1 LIIQGTIFRVEL
13 PAGQRFSGWTL
24 LSADDPVSVRMPG
37 VDEKRSGYALK
48 APGASGAS
56 SLHLPGRG
64 DFPRVDDHLVVPEVT
79 RDEIIKGRR
88 VVAEPADAPHGDQ
101 HFRLDYVVGAHVASG
116 YEGSTDLL
124 TRTGKKSDFA
134 TDACIRKTGTDPAT
148 GTRYLEEIAFEVV
161 STQSE
166 RYAADKTEEMLARGV
181 RRVFGIFVKGP
192 RRVCEWSPESGR
204 WIPLDAGARIED
216 PCLVTPLAATA
227 LLDAA
232 RADDA
237 VVEALKAK
245 RNPEIL
251 KLEAAA
257 EARGEARGKAETI
270 LAVLEARG
278 VAVSQAQREE
288 ILRCS
293 DLARLSRWVV
303 RASLATSAEE
313 VTAEL

>member
-1 LIIQGTIFRVEL
+1 M
-13 PAGQRFSGWTL
+13 S
-24 LSADDPVSVRMPG
+24 G
-37 VDEKRSGYALK
+37 VDEKRAVFDLK
-48 APGASGAS
+48 APSASGAS
-56 SLHLPGRG
+56 SLHLPGRA

-88 VVAEPADAPHGDQ
+88 VVAMPADAPHGDQ
-101 HFRLDYVVGAHVASG
+101 HFRLDYVVAAHVAPG
-116 YEGSTDLL
+116 YEGSSDLL

-134 TDACIRKTGTDPAT
+134 TDACIRRTGTDPAT

-161 STQSE
+161 STQRE
-166 RYAADKTEEMLARGV
+166 GDAADKAEEMLVRGV
-181 RRVFGIFVKGP
+181 RRIFAIFVKGP
-192 RRVCEWSPESGR
+192 RRVCEWSPKSRR

-216 PCLVTPLAATA
+216 PCLVTPLAVSA

-232 RADDA
+232 LADNA

-257 EARGEARGKAETI
+257 EARGEAIGKAEGRAEGEAKGTAEAI
-270 LAVLEARG
+270 LKVLEARG
-278 VAVSQAQREE
+278 IAVSQAQREE
-288 ILRCS
+288 ISRCS
-293 DLARLSRWVV
+293 DLARLSRWVA

-313 VTAEL
+313 VTAEP

>member
-1 LIIQGTIFRVEL
+1 
-13 PAGQRFSGWTL
+13 
-24 LSADDPVSVRMPG
+24 
-37 VDEKRSGYALK
+37 VDEKRAVFDLK
-48 APGASGAS
+48 ALGASGA
-56 SLHLPGRG
+56 SLHLPGRA

-88 VVAEPADAPHGDQ
+88 VVAMPADPPHGDQ
-101 HFRLDYVVGAHVASG
+101 HFRLDYVVAAHVAPG
-116 YEGSTDLL
+116 YEGSSDLL

-134 TDACIRKTGTDPAT
+134 TDACIRRTGTDPAT

-161 STQSE
+161 STQRE
-166 RYAADKTEEMLARGV
+166 GDAADKAEEMFVRGV
-181 RRVFGIFVKGP
+181 RRIFAIFVKGP
-192 RRVCEWSPESGR
+192 RRVCEWSPKSRR

-216 PCLVTPLAATA
+216 PCLVTPLAVSA

-232 RADDA
+232 LADNA

-257 EARGEARGKAETI
+257 EARGEAIGKAEGRAEGEAKGTAEAT
-270 LAVLEARG
+270 LKVLEARG
-278 VAVSQAQREE
+278 IAVSQAQREE
-288 ILRCS
+288 ISRCS
-293 DLARLSRWVV
+293 DLARLSRWVA

-313 VTAEL
+313 VTAEP

>member
-1 LIIQGTIFRVEL
+1 M
-13 PAGQRFSGWTL
+13 S
-24 LSADDPVSVRMPG
+24 G
-37 VDEKRSGYALK
+37 VDEKRATYDLA

-56 SLHLPGRG
+56 PLRLPGAG
-64 DFPRVDDHLVVPEVT
+64 FPRVDDHLAVPEVT
-79 RDEIIKGRR
+79 RDEVIKDRR
-88 VVAEPADAPHGDQ
+88 VVAHPAAAPHGDQ

-124 TRTGKKSDFA
+124 TRTGKNSDFA

-166 RYAADKTEEMLARGV
+166 RYAADKAEEMLARGV
-181 RRVFGIFVKGP
+181 RRVFGVFVKGP
-192 RRVCEWSPESGR
+192 RRVCEWSLESRR
-204 WIPLDAGARIED
+204 WVPLHANARIED
-216 PCLVTPLAATA
+216 PCLVTPLAVPA

-232 RADDA
+232 LADNA

-251 KLEAAA
+251 RLEAAA
-257 EARGEARGKAETI
+257 EARGTAQAI
-270 LAVLEARG
+270 LRVLEARG
-278 VAVSQAQREE
+278 VALSPAQSEE

-303 RASLATSAEE
+303 RASLAASAEE
-313 VTAEL
+313 VTAEP

>member
-1 LIIQGTIFRVEL
+1 
-13 PAGQRFSGWTL
+13 
-24 LSADDPVSVRMPG
+24 MCG
-37 VDEKRSGYALK
+37 VDEKRASYHLK

-56 SLHLPGRG
+56 SLHLPGRAG
-64 DFPRVDDHLVVPEVT
+64 FPRLDDHLVVPEVT
-79 RDEIIKGRR
+79 RDEVIKGRR
-88 VVAEPADAPHGDQ
+88 VVAHPADAPHGDL

-148 GTRYLEEIAFEVV
+148 GARYLEEIAFEVV

-166 RYAADKTEEMLARGV
+166 RYAADKAEEMLARGV

-204 WIPLDAGARIED
+204 WVPLDAGARIED
-216 PCLVTPLAATA
+216 PCLVAPLAASA

-257 EARGEARGKAETI
+257 KAEGKAETI
-270 LAVLEARG
+270 LTVLEARG

-293 DLARLSRWVV
+293 DLARLGRWVV

-313 VTAEL
+313 VTAEP

>member
-1 LIIQGTIFRVEL
+1 VE
-13 PAGQRFSGWTL
+13 AGRT
-24 LSADDPVSVRMPG
+24 
-37 VDEKRSGYALK
+37 
-48 APGASGAS
+48 
-56 SLHLPGRG
+56 
-64 DFPRVDDHLVVPEVT
+64 DFPRLDDHLVVPELT
-79 RDEIIKGRR
+79 RDEVIKGRR
-88 VVAEPADAPHGDQ
+88 VVAMPAAPPHGDQ
-101 HFRLDYVVGAHVASG
+101 HFRLDYVVAAHVAPG

-124 TRTGKKSDFA
+124 TRMGKKSDFA

-166 RYAADKTEEMLARGV
+166 RDAADKAEEMLARGV
-181 RRVFGIFVKGP
+181 RRVFAIFVKGP
-192 RRVCEWSPESGR
+192 RRVCEWSPTSRR
-204 WIPLDAGARIED
+204 WALLDAGARIED
-216 PCLVTPLAATA
+216 PCLVTPLAVPA

-232 RADDA
+232 QADDA

-257 EARGEARGKAETI
+257 KAEGKAEAEAEGRAEGEAKGMAGAI
-270 LAVLEARG
+270 LTVLKTRG

-303 RASLATSAEE
+303 RASLATAAEE
-313 VTAEL
+313 VTAEP

>member
-1 LIIQGTIFRVEL
+1 M
-13 PAGQRFSGWTL
+13 S
-24 LSADDPVSVRMPG
+24 DM
-37 VDEKRSGYALK
+37 DEKRSGYDLK
-48 APGASGAS
+48 APGATGAAQY
-56 SLHLPGRG
+56 LPSRG
-64 DFPRVDDHLVVPEVT
+64 DFPRLDDHLVVPEVT
-79 RDEIIKGRR
+79 RDEVIKGRR
-88 VVAEPADAPHGDQ
+88 VVAMPAAPPHGDQ
-101 HFRLDYVVGAHVASG
+101 HFRLDYVVAAHVAPG

-124 TRTGKKSDFA
+124 TRMGKKSDFA

-148 GTRYLEEIAFEVV
+148 GTRYLEAIAFEVV

-166 RYAADKTEEMLARGV
+166 RDAADKAEEMLARGV

-192 RRVCEWSPESGR
+192 RRVCEWSLESGR
-204 WIPLDAGARIED
+204 WVPLDAGARIED
-216 PCLVTPLAATA
+216 PCLVTPLAVPA

-232 RADDA
+232 QADDA

-257 EARGEARGKAETI
+257 KVEGKAEGEAKGMAGAI
-270 LAVLEARG
+270 LKVLEARG
-278 VAVSQAQREE
+278 VAVSPAQREE

-303 RASLATSAEE
+303 RASLATSAAE
-313 VTAEL
+313 VTAEP

>member
-1 LIIQGTIFRVEL
+1 
-13 PAGQRFSGWTL
+13 
-24 LSADDPVSVRMPG
+24 M
-37 VDEKRSGYALK
+37 DEKRSGYDLK
-48 APGASGAS
+48 APGATGTAQY
-56 SLHLPGRG
+56 LPSRG
-64 DFPRVDDHLVVPEVT
+64 DFPRLDDHLVVPEVT
-79 RDEIIKGRR
+79 RDEVIKGRR
-88 VVAEPADAPHGDQ
+88 VVAMPAAPPHGDQ
-101 HFRLDYVVGAHVASG
+101 HFRLDYVVAAHVAPG

-124 TRTGKKSDFA
+124 TRMGKKSDFA
-134 TDACIRKTGTDPAT
+134 TDACIRKTGNDPAT

-166 RYAADKTEEMLARGV
+166 RDAADKAEEMLARGV
-181 RRVFGIFVKGP
+181 RRVFGIFVKGL

-204 WIPLDAGARIED
+204 WVPLDSGARIED
-216 PCLVTPLAATA
+216 PCLVVPLAVPA

-232 RADDA
+232 PADDA

-257 EARGEARGKAETI
+257 KARGIAEAI
-270 LAVLEARG
+270 LRVLEARG
-278 VAVSQAQREE
+278 IAVSQAQEDE

-313 VTAEL
+313 VTAEP

>member
-1 LIIQGTIFRVEL
+1 
-13 PAGQRFSGWTL
+13 
-24 LSADDPVSVRMPG
+24 M
-37 VDEKRSGYALK
+37 
-48 APGASGAS
+48 AP
-56 SLHLPGRG
+56 
-64 DFPRVDDHLVVPEVT
+64 E
-79 RDEIIKGRR
+79 
-88 VVAEPADAPHGDQ
+88 
-101 HFRLDYVVGAHVASG
+101 

-134 TDACIRKTGTDPAT
+134 TDACIRKTGNDPAT

-166 RYAADKTEEMLARGV
+166 GDAADKAEEMLARGV

-204 WIPLDAGARIED
+204 WVLLDASARIED
-216 PCLVTPLAATA
+216 PCLVTPLAVPA

-232 RADDA
+232 QADDA

-251 KLEAAA
+251 KLEAVAKA
-257 EARGEARGKAETI
+257 EGRAEGEAKGMAGAI
-270 LAVLEARG
+270 LALLEARG
-278 VAVSQAQREE
+278 VAVSPVQGEE

-303 RASLATSAEE
+303 RASLATAAEE
-313 VTAEL
+313 VTAEP

>member
-1 LIIQGTIFRVEL
+1 
-13 PAGQRFSGWTL
+13 
-24 LSADDPVSVRMPG
+24 MPG
-37 VDEKRSGYALK
+37 VDEKRAGYNLK
-48 APGASGAS
+48 APGASS
-56 SLHLPGRG
+56 VSLHLPGSAA
-64 DFPRVDDHLVVPEVT
+64 FPRLDDHLVVPEVT
-79 RDEIIKGRR
+79 RDEVIKGRR
-88 VVAEPADAPHGDQ
+88 VVAMPAAPPHGDQ
-101 HFRLDYVVGAHVASG
+101 HFRLDYVVAAHVAPG

-124 TRTGKKSDFA
+124 TRMGKTSDFA
-134 TDACIRKTGTDPAT
+134 SDACIRKTGTDPAT

-166 RYAADKTEEMLARGV
+166 GDAADKAEEMLARGV

-192 RRVCEWSPESGR
+192 RRVCEWSPESRR
-204 WIPLDAGARIED
+204 WMPLDAGSRIED
-216 PCLVTPLAATA
+216 PCLVTPLAAPA

-232 RADDA
+232 LADNA

-257 EARGEARGKAETI
+257 EARGTAKAI
-270 LAVLEARG
+270 LRVLEARG
-278 VAVSQAQREE
+278 VSVSQAQKEE
-288 ILRCS
+288 ISRCS

-313 VTAEL
+313 VTAEP

>member
-1 LIIQGTIFRVEL
+1 M
-13 PAGQRFSGWTL
+13 S
-24 LSADDPVSVRMPG
+24 G
-37 VDEKRSGYALK
+37 VDEKRAGYDLK
-48 APGASGAS
+48 APGAGAS
-56 SLHLPGRG
+56 SLHLPGRAG
-64 DFPRVDDHLVVPEVT
+64 FPRLDDHLVVPEVT
-79 RDEIIKGRR
+79 RDEVIKGRR
-88 VVAEPADAPHGDQ
+88 VVAHPAAPPHGDQ
-101 HFRLDYVVGAHVASG
+101 HFRLDYVVAAHVAPG

-124 TRTGKKSDFA
+124 TRMGKKSDFA

-166 RYAADKTEEMLARGV
+166 GYAADKAEEMLARGV

-192 RRVCEWSPESGR
+192 RRVCEWSPESRR
-204 WIPLDAGARIED
+204 WVLLDAGARIED
-216 PCLVTPLAATA
+216 LCLVTPLAAPA

-232 RADDA
+232 LADDA

-251 KLEAAA
+251 RLEATAKAKGTA
-257 EARGEARGKAETI
+257 EAI
-270 LAVLEARG
+270 LTVLEARG
-278 VAVSQAQREE
+278 LAVSQVQREE

-293 DLARLSRWVV
+293 DLDRLSRWVV

-313 VTAEL
+313 VTAEP